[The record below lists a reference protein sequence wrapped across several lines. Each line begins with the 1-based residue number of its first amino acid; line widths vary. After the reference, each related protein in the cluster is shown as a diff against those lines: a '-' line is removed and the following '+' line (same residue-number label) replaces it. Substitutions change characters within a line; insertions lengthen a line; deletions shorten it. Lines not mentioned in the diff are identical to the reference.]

1 MVVELAGCSGAGK
14 SSLLPELIREFRAAD
29 VPAMAAPD
37 LLLRWFPDPVVRQPT
52 LQNLLFDC
60 RSAWGRFAYP
70 DGHAEFLGFARAAL
84 WRRKDPVTRRLNAYR
99 GMLRALGIY
108 EALYRSPAE
117 PGIVFVDEG
126 TVNSA
131 HAILVD
137 LTKPP
142 RAEDIDRFC
151 RLVPKPDLV
160 LHVTAPLEVV
170 LARTAARKDPPLPRR
185 RRQQRTHFIRHAHA
199 MFEQMSS
206 HAAFSEN
213 TVRIS
218 CDDDAVDQYRIRA
231 RELAAELA

>member
-14 SSLLPELIREFRAAD
+14 SSLLPELIREFRAAE

-37 LLLRWFPDPVVRQPT
+37 VLLRWVPDPVVRQPT

-70 DGHAEFLGFARAAL
+70 GGHPEFLRFARTVL
-84 WRRKDPVTRRLNAYR
+84 WRRRDPVTRRLNAYR

-108 EALYRSPAE
+108 EALYRVPGE

-131 HAILVD
+131 HAVLVN
-137 LTKPP
+137 LNEPP
-142 RAEDIDRFC
+142 RVEEIDRFC
-151 RLVPKPDLV
+151 LLVPKPDLI

-170 LARTAARKDPPLPRR
+170 LARTSARKDPPLPRR
-185 RRQQRTHFIRHAHA
+185 SRPQRTRFVRHAHA

-206 HAAFSEN
+206 HPAFSEN